1 MSFPFTNSDQG
12 DLYSLYKLAAMLSTY
27 CAILPSNN
35 ISVNMAVKDLR
46 CLLGIAHL
54 LFPLFILFIP
64 QHFLNIDS
72 LHYIYHLAN
81 SNVVPLLIFNLY
93 QSFQTF
99 ITNLLLIIH
108 TNIHHTISN
117 LEDSLLQKISPSFAA
132 LCFAILN
139 NWQTFWK
146 ESIFY
151 TASPDSQ
158 SIAFET
164 MLTYFLCNLL
174 QHFVIFYSFWLC
186 FQTHN
191 KSLLL
196 HTATLASQFHH
207 HISECHHHCWH
218 HLTSFLANNL
228 NLHYSYIVGN
238 PPPPPAPSIK
248 GGRGEPSKNWVTWG
262 GGYQKFC

>member
-1 MSFPFTNSDQG
+1 MFNAIP
-12 DLYSLYKLAAMLSTY
+12 LYKFRPRGSLFPLQVGSNALNILCHLTIQQHISEYGCQRLEMLAWDSPLA
-27 CAILPSNN
+27 
-35 ISVNMAVKDLR
+35 
-46 CLLGIAHL
+46 
-54 LFPLFILFIP
+54 FPLFILFIP

-117 LEDSLLQKISPSFAA
+117 LEDSLLQKISPSSAA

-164 MLTYFLCNLL
+164 ILYVFFVQFITAFCHILLFLTLL
-174 QHFVIFYSFWLC
+174 P
-186 FQTHN
+186 
-191 KSLLL
+191 
-196 HTATLASQFHH
+196 
-207 HISECHHHCWH
+207 
-218 HLTSFLANNL
+218 
-228 NLHYSYIVGN
+228 N
-238 PPPPPAPSIK
+238 P
-248 GGRGEPSKNWVTWG
+248 
-262 GGYQKFC
+262 Q